1 MNGAHLVVEVI
12 ILNHAAVWRVSQYY
26 SISSLQK
33 CTEVCVCVCVFVG
46 DRLRQRLREYPSPD
60 LDAPLIPIKMRAV

>member
-12 ILNHAAVWRVSQYY
+12 IFNHAAVWRVSQYY

-33 CTEVCVCVCVFVG
+33 CTEVCVCACVCVCG
-46 DRLRQRLREYPSPD
+46 RQTETASERVPFS
-60 LDAPLIPIKMRAV
+60 